1 MTQGAECEKTR
12 APNYLFARMRKN
24 GDDKREGREL
34 CRTSGLRR
42 RLVRNTT
49 HRDIQTQPPP
59 LFFFTQYID
68 DTLLFFHNSFSSGVL
83 VQRLKTAWIC
93 CSAKTCLVVFS
104 VSFQPFPSEVA
115 AANHL
120 PPPHS
125 LLSHQLTLHPI
136 LLHP

>member
-24 GDDKREGREL
+24 GDDKREGREQ

-59 LFFFTQYID
+59 LLFFTQYID
-68 DTLLFFHNSFSSGVL
+68 DTLLFFTIVFPLVFWCHGWKLLGFVAEQRHVWSSSLFPFSPSP
-83 VQRLKTAWIC
+83 QRSPQPI
-93 CSAKTCLVVFS
+93 TCLRL
-104 VSFQPFPSEVA
+104 A
-115 AANHL
+115 
-120 PPPHS
+120 
-125 LLSHQLTLHPI
+125 LSSHTN
-136 LLHP
+136 